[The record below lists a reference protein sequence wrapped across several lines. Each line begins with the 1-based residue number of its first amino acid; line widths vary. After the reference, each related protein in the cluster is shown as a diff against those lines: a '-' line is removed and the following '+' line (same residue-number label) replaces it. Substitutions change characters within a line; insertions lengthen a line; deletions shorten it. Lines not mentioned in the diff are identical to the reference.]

1 MEDAMKTETS
11 SSNPQL
17 FRSARRWSPIPFIL
31 AGVLLV
37 AGYVG
42 ASAALI
48 DNYSNQTAQVGG
60 PRA

>member
-1 MEDAMKTETS
+1 MKPDTTS
-11 SSNPQL
+11 SSTQL
-17 FRSARRWSPIPFIL
+17 FRSSRRWSPLPFIL
-31 AGVLLV
+31 TGALLV

-48 DNYSNQTAQVGG
+48 DNYSNHTAQVGG